1 MLKKTLCVYLNDIIS
16 IIKIRLVASN
26 IWAMASLQTTE
37 AQSGSL
43 MIY

>member
-1 MLKKTLCVYLNDIIS
+1 MLKKTLCIYLSNIVS

-26 IWAMASLQTTE
+26 IWAMASLQTAE
-37 AQSGSL
+37 AHSGSL